1 MQGFPEPDLARKLDK
16 GKGKKACTV
25 VMTASERKVRETES
39 WVESGGKSLSIIFY
53 PARSVLELFIRN
65 VVSNVLPC
73 GMLGGTIILRTTIR
87 EL

>member
-39 WVESGGKSLSIIFY
+39 WVESGGKSLSTHFLSGTF
-53 PARSVLELFIRN
+53 RIRI
-65 VVSNVLPC
+65 VHTECRVERLA
-73 GMLGGTIILRTTIR
+73 LRHVR
-87 EL
+87 RYNHLKDYHS